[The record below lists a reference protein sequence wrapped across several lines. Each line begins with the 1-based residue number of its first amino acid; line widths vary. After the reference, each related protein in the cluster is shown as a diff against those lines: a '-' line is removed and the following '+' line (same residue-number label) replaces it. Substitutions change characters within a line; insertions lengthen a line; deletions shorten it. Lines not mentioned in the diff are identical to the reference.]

1 MQYRKLGNSDL
12 EVSVIGFGC
21 WAMGKA
27 FWGDDV
33 VDDDSIVAV
42 RHALD
47 LGITLF
53 DTAAVYGLGHS
64 EKVLAEALGSR
75 RAEIVLATKC
85 GMSWDDAGN
94 ISKNSSPEA
103 IISGCEDSLKRLQTD
118 VIDLFQV
125 HWPDETVPF
134 EDTMDAL
141 VSLQQAGKIRAIGV
155 SNFSAEQM
163 RRMMSRGEL
172 ASDQPPYSLLNR
184 SIEREVLPFCRENN
198 VGVLCYS
205 PMSRGLLTGRYG
217 PDATFPATDARSQDG
232 LWQGERFA
240 QALAG
245 VERLKAMAAEYGRT
259 VSQLALAWVVSQPGV
274 TVALAGAKRQW
285 QIAETAAAGDWTLDA
300 AEIARVE
307 ACMTGDA

>member
-1 MQYRKLGNSDL
+1 MQYRRLGNNDL

-33 VDDDSIVAV
+33 VDDDSIAAV

-75 RAEIVLATKC
+75 RSEIVLATKC

-94 ISKNSSPEA
+94 ISKSSKPED
-103 IISGCEDSLKRLQTD
+103 IVRGCEESLKRLRTD

-125 HWPDETVPF
+125 HWPDDTVPF

-141 VSLQQAGKIRAIGV
+141 VGLQQAGKIRCIGV

-163 RRMMSRGEL
+163 QRMISRGEL
-172 ASDQPPYSLLNR
+172 ISDQPPYSLLNR
-184 SIEREVLPFCRENN
+184 NIEREVLPFCRENN
-198 VGVLCYS
+198 IGVLCYS
-205 PMSRGLLTGRYG
+205 PMQRGLLTGRYG
-217 PDATFPATDARSQDG
+217 PGTIFPETDARSKDG
-232 LWQGERFA
+232 LWQGERFEK
-240 QALAG
+240 ALAA
-245 VERLKAMAAEYGRT
+245 VERLKALAGEYGRT
-259 VSQLALAWVVSQPGV
+259 VSQLALAWVISRPGV
-274 TVALAGAKRQW
+274 TVALAGAKRTW
-285 QIAETAAAGDWTLDA
+285 QIEETAAAGDWTLDP

-307 ACMTGDA
+307 ECMAGAV